1 MLLDQSKTTFVEL
14 LKNRRYILLLLT
26 AIVIYG
32 TIFSYFTTL
41 KHYRFS
47 SYAWD
52 LGTFDQAFY
61 TTLFHGRLFY
71 YTPELLVNISGS
83 FFAVH
88 FSPILFLFLPFYAIH
103 PSSVTLL
110 ILKSFI
116 LALGALPL
124 YMLCKE
130 ALKNKRASFI
140 IALSYL
146 LYPGV
151 QASNWF
157 DFQPQALLPLLIFS
171 SAYFL
176 LKKQWK
182 LYFTATFLALMVE
195 EHISLIILVIAL
207 YNLYKSGL
215 RRLPR
220 SIKQLKINKQVALTL
235 TIAFSVIWFVTA
247 RTAMSRFPI
256 EPEFLAEYRAL
267 NNFKVLGIEGDPLSL
282 PLHVLQHPELAFQ
295 ALLYD
300 YPVKFLY
307 IILLFGPLL
316 FIPLRSRLS
325 IIIFALITPF
335 LLSNFKAYYTI
346 GGHYPLYILPL
357 VFLAGVEVLS
367 KRVRMTDWM
376 PTLKNMLVVTLI
388 FIVSTSPISPLAEAF
403 SNQGFFWYPSLRPLD
418 ERVEYMHEMLGMV
431 PHNASVLTQNHVF
444 PHVSNRLNAY
454 VIPIARWTSSM
465 SPLVRDYLKQLV
477 DKSDYVFLDLRYSGG
492 PASLFV
498 LSELT
503 NGTSHAVYAFSGK
516 TILFKKGST
525 STPIFVPGIDHEV
538 FRAERDFDTAGGRT
552 VPDASS
558 QSGFVK
564 LFPKGSNESG
574 LYGPYVFL
582 PPGEFE
588 VTFVFKAEEPNDG
601 YLGTFDVADEHG
613 NTVLAKKDL
622 YGFELEPNEWKNV
635 TLSFSSTED
644 RVDIETRF
652 FANGTTNTYIDRV
665 IIRRTSN
672 EALVDF
678 GSLTFNF
685 KKLPLASGYKS
696 DEGFL
701 IHPENLTSN
710 FFWYGPYASIPE
722 GSYKATFFLKTIP
735 KPQDP
740 DEKII
745 TLDIA
750 SDKGNTTIAPN
761 YEVYASRLMDFG
773 DDSDWRMVTLS
784 FSLEKEGYVEI
795 RGITPSKKYTIYLA
809 FILLERSVK

>member
-1 MLLDQSKTTFVEL
+1 MLLDQVKTTFLEL
-14 LKNRRYILLLLT
+14 MKNRRYILLLLT
-26 AIVIYG
+26 AILIYG
-32 TIFSYFTTL
+32 TVFSYFTTM

-52 LGTFDQAFY
+52 LGTFDQALY
-61 TTLFHGRLFY
+61 TTWFHGRLFY

-110 ILKSFI
+110 VLKSFI

-124 YMLCKE
+124 YMLAKE
-130 ALKNKRASFI
+130 ALKNEKASFI
-140 IALSYL
+140 IALCYL
-146 LYPGV
+146 LYPAV

-176 LKKQWK
+176 LKKRWK
-182 LYFTATFLALMVE
+182 LYFAATFLALMVE

-215 RRLPR
+215 RRLPQ
-220 SIKQLKINKQVALTL
+220 SIKQLKMDKQLALTL
-235 TIAFSVIWFVTA
+235 TIAVSVIWFITA
-247 RTAMSRFPI
+247 RTAMSRFPL
-256 EPEFLAEYRAL
+256 EAEFLEEYRAL
-267 NNFKVLGIEGDPLSL
+267 NNFEVLGIEGDPLSL
-282 PLHVLQHPELAFQ
+282 PLHVLQHPDLAFQ

-325 IIIFALITPF
+325 IIIFALVTPF
-335 LLSNFKAYYTI
+335 LLSNFRAYYTI
-346 GGHYPLYILPL
+346 GCHYPLYVLPL
-357 VFLAGVEVLS
+357 VFLAGVEALS
-367 KRVRMTDWM
+367 KRAHVTDWM
-376 PTLKNMLVVTLI
+376 PALKNMVVVTLI
-388 FIVSTSPISPLAEAF
+388 FIVSTSPISPVAETFA
-403 SNQGFFWYPSLRPLD
+403 SQGFFWYPSLLPLD
-418 ERVEYMHEMLGMV
+418 ERVDSMHAMLHMV

-454 VIPIARWTSSM
+454 VIPIARWTSPM
-465 SPLVRDYLKQLV
+465 SPLVKDYLKQLV
-477 DKSDYVFLDLRYSGG
+477 DKSDYVFLDLRHRGS
-492 PASLFV
+492 ATLFV

-503 NGTSHAVYAFSGK
+503 NGTRHAVYAFSGK
-516 TILFKKGST
+516 AVLFKKGST

-538 FRAERDFDTAGGRT
+538 FRAERDLDTVGGRT
-552 VPDASS
+552 VRDASS
-558 QSGFVK
+558 QSGVVR
-564 LFPKGSNESG
+564 LFPKGSNESL

-588 VTFVFKAEEPNDG
+588 VTFVFKAEEPKDG
-601 YLGTFDVADEHG
+601 YLGTFDVAGDHG
-613 NTVLAKKDL
+613 NVVLARKDL

-644 RVDIETRF
+644 RIDIETRF
-652 FANGTTNTYIDRV
+652 FADGTTNTYIDTV
-665 IIRRTSN
+665 IIKRTSN
-672 EALVDF
+672 EALVNF

-685 KKLPLASGYKS
+685 KKLLLASGYKS

-701 IHPENLTSN
+701 IHPKNLTSN
-710 FFWYGPYASIPE
+710 FFWYGPYAAVPE
-722 GSYKATFFLKTIP
+722 GRYEATFFLKTVP

-761 YEVYASRLMDFG
+761 YEVYASSLMDFG
-773 DDSDWRMVTLS
+773 RDSDWRMVTLG
-784 FSLEKEGYVEI
+784 FSLEKEGCVEI
-795 RGITPSKKYTIYLA
+795 RGFTPSEKYTIYLG
-809 FILLERSVK
+809 FILLERLVK

>member
-1 MLLDQSKTTFVEL
+1 MLLDQVKTTFAEL

-32 TIFSYFTTL
+32 TVFSYFTVL
-41 KHYRFS
+41 KHHRFS
-47 SYAWD
+47 SFAWD

-110 ILKSFI
+110 VLKSFI

-124 YMLCKE
+124 YLLAKE
-130 ALKNKRASFI
+130 ALKNERASFI
-140 IALSYL
+140 IALCYL

-176 LKKQWK
+176 LRKRWK
-182 LYFTATFLALMVE
+182 LYFAATFLALMVE

-207 YNLYKSGL
+207 YYLSKSGL
-215 RRLPR
+215 RRLPQ
-220 SIKQLKINKQVALTL
+220 SIKQLKMNRQVALTL
-235 TIAFSVIWFVTA
+235 TVAFSVIWFITA

-256 EPEFLAEYRAL
+256 EAELLEEYKAL
-267 NNFKVLGIEGDPLSL
+267 NNFEVLGIEGDPLSL
-282 PLHVLQHPELAFQ
+282 PIHVLQHPDLAFQ

-325 IIIFALITPF
+325 ITIFALITPF

-346 GGHYPLYILPL
+346 GCHYPLYILPL

-376 PTLKNMLVVTLI
+376 PTLRNMVVVTLI

-403 SNQGFFWYPSLRPLD
+403 SNQGFFWYPTLLPLD
-418 ERVEYMHEMLGMV
+418 ERVESMHAMLKMV
-431 PHNASVLTQNHVF
+431 PPNASVLTQNHVF

-465 SPLVRDYLKQLV
+465 SQLVKDYLKQLV
-477 DKSDYVFLDLRYSGG
+477 DKSDYVFLDLRHRG
-492 PASLFV
+492 PATLFV

-503 NGTSHAVYAFSGK
+503 NGTRHAVYAFSGQ
-516 TILFKKGST
+516 TVLFKKGST

-538 FRAERDFDTAGGRT
+538 FRAERDFDIASGRT

-564 LFPKGSNESG
+564 LFPKGSNESV

-582 PPGEFE
+582 PLGEFE
-588 VTFVFKAEEPNDG
+588 VTFVFMAEEPSDG
-601 YLGTFDVADEHG
+601 YLGTFDVADDYG
-613 NTVLAKKDL
+613 NVVLARKDL

-665 IIRRTSN
+665 IIRRTSS

-678 GSLTFNF
+678 GPLTFNF

-701 IHPENLTSN
+701 IHPKNLTSN

-722 GSYKATFFLKTIP
+722 GRYKATLFLKTDP
-735 KPQDP
+735 KAQDC

-761 YEVYASRLMDFG
+761 YEVYASSLMDFG
-773 DDSDWRMVTLS
+773 EDSDWRMVTLS

-795 RGITPSKKYTIYLA
+795 RGITPSKKYTIYLG